1 MAPAGAVH
9 TPRESRALGP
19 ARRTSRCP
27 AGRLRR
33 AACPASGAVCGP
45 AATAQCGRA
54 APPTSPLGR
63 RAARD
68 PHSAWDDCSA
78 ESHGVS
84 QPRSRLRG
92 LRGGALAWAR
102 MSTARTAAAGPPR
115 CETRGSRAP
124 SAGRAMPSAGPRLA
138 LDAPPP
144 QPRVRAHARTVFCAK
159 PGVGGG
165 LPPAPAARGTLAR
178 PAVYLLSAFTA
189 RPRRGAGCRR
199 KCVNLTHVPGAPS
212 DHAVVLSWG

>member
-1 MAPAGAVH
+1 MG
-9 TPRESRALGP
+9 S
-19 ARRTSRCP
+19 ARQTSRCP

-33 AACPASGAVCGP
+33 APCPASGAVCGP

-102 MSTARTAAAGPPR
+102 MSTARTAAAGGAPGWETGTPERPP
-115 CETRGSRAP
+115 
-124 SAGRAMPSAGPRLA
+124 
-138 LDAPPP
+138 
-144 QPRVRAHARTVFCAK
+144 
-159 PGVGGG
+159 
-165 LPPAPAARGTLAR
+165 PAARCPPPARASHWTRLPRSLACAPTR
-178 PAVYLLSAFTA
+178 EPSSVLNREWGGAPRLLPQPAA
-189 RPRRGAGCRR
+189 RSRARLFIYYPRLPHVPGAGPDVGDS
-199 KCVNLTHVPGAPS
+199 VNLTHVPAAPS